1 MKDVKGVIASISGK
15 IGKKGYYDLSFAVYI
30 AMQYQP
36 MEVPLKVIFA
46 QMRQMKY
53 TTNEINSVNRAIA
66 RAVDDIWKNGSR
78 ENLCKIFGRELKE
91 KPSTRDMICALSQ
104 YCWAMKEE

>member
-46 QMRQMKY
+46 QM
-53 TTNEINSVNRAIA
+53 
-66 RAVDDIWKNGSR
+66 
-78 ENLCKIFGRELKE
+78 
-91 KPSTRDMICALSQ
+91 
-104 YCWAMKEE
+104 